1 MFSENTAIAR
11 YSSTV
16 PIFQIFSGSF
26 ILLIPFKFPPE
37 GRTFFAKNR
46 DLPEY
51 NPHLNFL
58 RVIRRGNY
66 TLGHVPTV

>member
-1 MFSENTAIAR
+1 MFTENTAIAR

-37 GRTFFAKNR
+37 GRTFFAKTKIPYGTI
-46 DLPEY
+46 L
-51 NPHLNFL
+51 
-58 RVIRRGNY
+58 IQI
-66 TLGHVPTV
+66 